1 MSEVDPVQQRKIT
14 TYVWYAVI
22 LVCLT
27 IVAFPTIMLVCVGMI
42 PTAIATFL
50 DRTEDKY
57 SVYCIAGGNF
67 CGVFVYLLELWGS
80 HNNISAANTIFSEI
94 FPLLIMYTSAGFGL
108 IIFMILPPV
117 ISSVLQAI
125 AQRRLSLL
133 RAVQTK
139 LVEEWGET
147 LIPVHQSTEKITE
160 NTTTE

>member
-1 MSEVDPVQQRKIT
+1 MSETDPIQQQKIT
-14 TYVWYAVI
+14 TYIWYAVI

-27 IVAFPTIMLVCVGMI
+27 IVAFPTIMLVCVGMV
-42 PTAIATFL
+42 PTAIATFI

-94 FPLLIMYTSAGFGL
+94 FPLLIMYASAGFGL
-108 IIFMILPPV
+108 IIFMVLPPI

-125 AQRRLSLL
+125 AQRRLNLL
-133 RAVQTK
+133 RVVQTK

-147 LIPVHQSTEKITE
+147 LIPADPSTEKLAVDTKPE
-160 NTTTE
+160 